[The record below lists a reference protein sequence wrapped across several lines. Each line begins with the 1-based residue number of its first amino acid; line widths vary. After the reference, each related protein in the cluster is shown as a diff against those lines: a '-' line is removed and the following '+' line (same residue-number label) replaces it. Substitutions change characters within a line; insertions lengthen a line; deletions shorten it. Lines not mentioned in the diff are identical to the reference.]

1 MANFSLRETPQPKGC
16 GYDTGRKAEEM
27 TPEELIET
35 GKKLLNYLKE
45 NKFPIAIIAV
55 LLSGL
60 VIVSVSY
67 FNKKTREYEK
77 AWKTISDL
85 TMEVGMAEFQAKGV
99 RDEAINWAIQEYKK
113 VLESTSTGKAAPW
126 ALFQLGN
133 TLYTAKK
140 YDEAIV
146 QYKDFLSRYG
156 SHPLVPMVRQSI
168 AYACEET
175 GHFDTAVQYLQGNA
189 PSDNP
194 YFMAQEKWDM
204 GRCLEKMG
212 QLEEA
217 RKAYLEA
224 VRLAPQSPWGG
235 LAQFRLDRMK

>member
-1 MANFSLRETPQPKGC
+1 
-16 GYDTGRKAEEM
+16 M

-35 GKKLLNYLKE
+35 GKKSLNYLRE
-45 NKFPIAIIAV
+45 NKLPIALIAILV
-55 LLSGL
+55 SGL
-60 VIVSVSY
+60 AVVGVNY

-77 AWKTISDL
+77 AWKTIGEL
-85 TMEVGMAEFQAKGV
+85 TIDVGTAEFEAKDTK
-99 RDEAINWAIQEYKK
+99 RDEALTFAVQEYKK
-113 VLESTSTGKAAPW
+113 ILEGTSAGKAAPW

-140 YDEAIV
+140 YDEAIA
-146 QYKDFLSRYG
+146 QYKDFLDHYG
-156 SHPLVPMVRQSI
+156 SHPLAPMVRQSI
-168 AYACEET
+168 AYAFEEQ
-175 GHFDTAVQYLQGNA
+175 GHFDAAVQYLQGNA
-189 PSDNP
+189 SQDNP
-194 YFMAQEKWDM
+194 YFAAQEKWDT

-235 LAQFRLDRMK
+235 LAQYRLDRMK

>member
-1 MANFSLRETPQPKGC
+1 MI
-16 GYDTGRKAEEM
+16 

-45 NKFPIAIIAV
+45 NKLPIALTVILV
-55 LLSGL
+55 SGL
-60 VIVSVSY
+60 AIVGISY
-67 FNKKTREYEK
+67 FNKKTRGYEQ
-77 AWKTISDL
+77 AWKTIGDVTS
-85 TMEVGMAEFQAKGV
+85 EVSMAELQTKEV
-99 RDEAINWAIQEYKK
+99 RDEALNWAIQEYKK
-113 VLESTSTGKAAPW
+113 TLEGTSAGKAAPW

-146 QYKDFLSRYG
+146 QYKDFLEHYG
-156 SHPLVPMVRQSI
+156 NHPMAPMVRQSI
-168 AYACEET
+168 AYAYEET
-175 GHFDTAVQYLQGNA
+175 GHFDAAVQYLQGNA
-189 PSDNP
+189 SPDNP
-194 YFMAQEKWDM
+194 YFLAQEKWDT

-235 LAQFRLDRMK
+235 LAQYRLDRMK